1 MKRFLTALA
10 PAALI
15 AFSSVA
21 PAAAEKLSLSTLSTY
36 LNSLGTVRADF
47 VQTNDDGSKS
57 SGEVTIKRPGRMRLD
72 YGGDNDALVLV
83 SGGQVAVFDPGS
95 NEPPQRFPL
104 SQTPL
109 SVILKRNVDLNAAK
123 MVVSHREQNGDT
135 IVRAQD
141 PDHPDYG
148 YIDLIFSATPVLK
161 AWVIHDQ
168 GGGSTTVQLTKM
180 SLGGSVADRTFNIR
194 AEANRRGTPI
204 D

>member
-15 AFSSVA
+15 ALSSVA

-36 LNSLGTVRADF
+36 LNSLGTVQADF

-180 SLGGSVADRTFNIR
+180 SLGGSVSDRTFNIR

>member
-15 AFSSVA
+15 ALSTVA
-21 PAAAEKLSLSTLSTY
+21 PAAAEKLSLSTLSNY
-36 LNSLGTVRADF
+36 LNSLGTVQADF
-47 VQTNDDGSKS
+47 VQTNDDGSRS
-57 SGEVTIKRPGRMRLD
+57 NGQVTIKRPGRMRLD
-72 YGGDNDALVLV
+72 YGSGNDALVLV
-83 SGGQVAVFDPGS
+83 SGGQVGVFDPGS

-123 MVVSHREQNGDT
+123 MVVSHREENGDT

-141 PDHPDYG
+141 PDNPEYG

-161 AWVIHDQ
+161 AWVIHDE

-180 SLGGSVADRTFNIR
+180 SLGGSVSDREFNIR
-194 AEANRRGTPI
+194 SEADRRGTPL